1 MKERITKEDV
11 YNDIVKILVDKYG
24 VDEDELSNN
33 AILGDDL
40 NLGTL
45 EIQDF
50 LLDVSDKYKFEY
62 EDLIESIDEELEE
75 LTVQE
80 LVGYIYEALKFDW

>member
-80 LVGYIYEALKFDW
+80 LVGYIYEALKFD

>member
-24 VDEDELSNN
+24 VEEDELSNN

-45 EIQDF
+45 EVQDF

-62 EDLIESIDEELEE
+62 EDLIESIEEELEE

-80 LVGYIYEALKFDW
+80 LVGHIYEALKFD

>member
-24 VDEDELSNN
+24 VEEDELSNN

>member
-11 YNDIVKILVDKYG
+11 YNDIVNILVDKYG

-80 LVGYIYEALKFDW
+80 LVGYIYEALKFD

>member
-24 VDEDELSNN
+24 VEEDELSSN

-45 EIQDF
+45 EVQDF

-62 EDLIESIDEELEE
+62 EDLIESIEEELEE

-80 LVGYIYEALKFDW
+80 LVGQIYEALKFDW